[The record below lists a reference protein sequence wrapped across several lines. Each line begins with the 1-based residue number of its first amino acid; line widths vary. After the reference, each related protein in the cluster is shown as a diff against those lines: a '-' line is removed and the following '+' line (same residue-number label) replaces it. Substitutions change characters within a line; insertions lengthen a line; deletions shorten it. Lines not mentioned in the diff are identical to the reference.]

1 MTTLKAMRD
10 YSLIYVNGERVEV
23 TGDDGF
29 LMLAD
34 WLRKR
39 RGLPGTKIVCA
50 EGDCGAC
57 TVLQASPHDTSNHA
71 FKSVNACITMVA
83 QMDCSSIVTVEGLAL
98 GATLHPAQTAMM
110 KCHGSQ
116 CGFCTPGFVVALA
129 NANSGDTRLNPI
141 SGKNAQNTLTGNLC
155 RCTGYLPIQQAA
167 VATVPDPKFDFPK
180 RYFTAAIK
188 KDLCAVA
195 KEGFVLASGGRR
207 YAGPASLKSALAILS
222 AKTPKGPATLGN
234 LRLVAGGTDLGV
246 QANKGKLASG
256 SFLSLQ
262 HVSELHEVKV
272 EKGRISVGAMS
283 TLEQL
288 RKACLKADPELA
300 SLLDI
305 FASPQIKHVAT
316 LVGNIANG
324 SPIGDT
330 MPHLLAADATVHIA
344 GAQRGKLVRRT
355 VALANFYTGY
365 RKNDLKPTELITHVV
380 FNAASK
386 HVVHKT
392 YKASQR
398 KDLDIS
404 AVSASFR
411 ACVKRTPGGKVTLSD
426 VRAAF
431 GGVAA
436 TPVRLPQ
443 LELALN
449 NQSLAK
455 ATAAEAISGVV
466 AALHKAIKPID
477 DARASA
483 LYRRLLAENFLRR
496 FFEDMTKE
504 MTEEAPR

>member
-1 MTTLKAMRD
+1 MMTLKGKRD
-10 YSLIYVNGERVEV
+10 FCLIYLNGERVEV

-57 TVLQASPHDTSNHA
+57 TVQQASPHDTDQP

-83 QMDCSSIVTVEGLAL
+83 QMDCSSLVTVEGLAL
-98 GATLHPAQTAMM
+98 GQTLHPAQAAMM

-129 NANSGDTRLNPI
+129 NTNSGDTRLNPN
-141 SGKNAQNTLTGNLC
+141 SGKSAQNALTGNLC
-155 RCTGYLPIQQAA
+155 RCTGYLPIQEAA
-167 VATVPDPKFDFPK
+167 ADMVRDPKFDFAK

-188 KDLCAVA
+188 KDLSAAA
-195 KEGFVLASGGRR
+195 KGGFSLQAGTRR
-207 YAGPASLKSALAILS
+207 YAGPGSLKGALNMLG
-222 AKTPKGPATLGN
+222 AKAPKGTPAAGHV
-234 LRLVAGGTDLGV
+234 RLVAGGTDLGV
-246 QANKGKLASG
+246 QANKGKLAPG

-262 HVSELHEVKV
+262 HVSELHEVKA
-272 EKGRISVGAMS
+272 KSGSISVGAMA

-316 LVGNIANG
+316 LIGNIANG

-330 MPHLLAADATVHIA
+330 MPHLLAADAVVYIA
-344 GAQRGKLVRRT
+344 GEQKGKLIRRK
-355 VALANFYTGY
+355 VGLADFYLGY
-365 RKNDLKPTELITHVV
+365 RKIDLKPHELITHVT
-380 FNAASK
+380 FDTMSK
-386 HVVHKT
+386 NIVHKT

-411 ACVKRTPGGKVTLSD
+411 ASVKRSAGGRVTLSD

-431 GGVAA
+431 GGLAA

-443 LELALN
+443 LEKSLN
-449 NQSLAK
+449 NQCLSRD
-455 ATAAEAISGVV
+455 TAAKSTNDAVT
-466 AALHKAIKPID
+466 ALQKAIKPLD
-477 DARASA
+477 DARASSG
-483 LYRRLLAENFLRR
+483 YRRLLAENFLKR
-496 FFEDMTKE
+496 FI
-504 MTEEAPR
+504 EELTQ